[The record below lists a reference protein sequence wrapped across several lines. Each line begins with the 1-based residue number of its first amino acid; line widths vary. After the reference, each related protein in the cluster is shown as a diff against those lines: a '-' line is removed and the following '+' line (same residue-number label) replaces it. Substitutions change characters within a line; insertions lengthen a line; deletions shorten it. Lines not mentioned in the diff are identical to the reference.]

1 MASALQIAT
10 LTRNLLTERSPGE
23 VNVTIPHI
31 QALIPVALEPW
42 ARQAMMD
49 PEKHSALESEYTVGA
64 LSGVVDLTNY
74 FNGTTAKISPS
85 DLRGSTVYM
94 EGITNGPAA
103 TWVGSYNQLLHGRSP
118 SHVPAIFLD
127 HNTLRIRNTDGSLTS
142 YNGEDVR
149 FAVAAIPLNAA
160 AIPAELVGDFVMF
173 LADLAVKE
181 KFVDGR

>member
-49 PEKHSALESEYTVGA
+49 PEKKAALESEFTITVN
-64 LSGVVDLTNY
+64 SGIADLTNY
-74 FNGTTAKISPS
+74 FNGTTAKISPQG
-85 DLRGSTVYM
+85 LRCAEIYIGSQT
-94 EGITNGPAA
+94 A
-103 TWVGSYNQLLHGRSP
+103 TWLSSLNQLRYGRTP
-118 SHVPAIFLD
+118 SGIPAVYLQG
-127 HNTLRIRNTDGSLTS
+127 NSLRIRNVDGSLTS
-142 YNGEDVR
+142 YDGDDIT
-149 FAVAAIPLNAA
+149 FVAPAIPLNAA
-160 AIPAELVGDFVMF
+160 AVPAELVGDFVIF
-173 LADLAVKE
+173 LADMAVKE